1 VSAVFEGTARSSDM
15 LAWVTP
21 LGPGLVALLLLAAL
35 MHATWNA
42 LIKSDPDRLAS
53 FGVLM
58 LTGGLLGLVALPF
71 VPPLAKEA
79 WPYVAGSILLHNVY
93 YFFLLRSYRF
103 GDLSHVYPIARG
115 IGPLLVAAA
124 SASVL
129 GERLGLLDASG
140 VALVSGGILSLS
152 LANGIP
158 RGDEIR
164 PTAYALATGVTIA
177 AYTVVDGL
185 GARHTPSAFS
195 YIVWLNLL
203 EGPWMIGLA
212 VWRRGRRIVPHLRQ
226 YAWRGAIGGVVAV
239 AGYGIAIWALTQ
251 GTMANVAALR
261 ETSVLFASLIG
272 TLWLGEAFGRWRV
285 FAAALVVAGLLVMN
299 LARG

>member
-1 VSAVFEGTARSSDM
+1 M
-15 LAWVTP
+15 TP
-21 LGPGLVALLLLAAL
+21 LGPGVVALLLLAAV
-35 MHATWNA
+35 MHASWNA
-42 LIKSDPDRLAS
+42 LIKADPDPLAS

-58 LTGGLLGLVALPF
+58 LTGGVLGLVALPF
-71 VPPLAKEA
+71 VPPLSREA
-79 WPYVAGSILLHNVY
+79 WGYVAASITLHNVY
-93 YFFLLRSYRF
+93 YVFLLRSYRY

-129 GERLGLLDASG
+129 GEHLGLVDAGG
-140 VALVSGGILSLS
+140 VALVSGGILSLA
-152 LANGIP
+152 LANGVP

-177 AYTVVDGL
+177 AYTIVDGL
-185 GARHTPSAFS
+185 GARHTPNAFS
-195 YIVWLNLL
+195 YIVWLHLL
-203 EGPWMIGLA
+203 EGPWMIGIA
-212 VWRRGRRIVPHLRQ
+212 VWRRGRRIVPHLQRF
-226 YAWRGAIGGVVAV
+226 AWRGIVGGVVAV
-239 AGYGIAIWALTQ
+239 VGYSIAIWALSR

-285 FAAALVVAGLLVMN
+285 FAAALVVTGLLVMN